1 MATADTILA
10 NARLR
15 PPSISSRDSG
25 TVAADVLPRDGVQGG
40 FNGRPGDINV
50 GFDYLSAYR
59 ETTTAAGGGGE
70 GAGGSRDGVRA

>member
-25 TVAADVLPRDGVQGG
+25 TGAADVPPRDGVRGG